1 VAPFDATK
9 SRYSSRHERWIEGM
23 EMAQRVLVTAG
34 ASGIGK
40 EIARAFVANGATV
53 CVCDIDT
60 MALQTASKEV
70 SGLLTQVCDISKRQD
85 IERMVPGAV
94 AALGGLDVLVN
105 NAGISGPTASV
116 EEMDPDAWEKVM
128 QVDLT
133 GTFNVTRMAIP
144 HLKKSSA
151 GAIINMSSVAG
162 RFGYA
167 NRSPYCT
174 AKWGL
179 IGFTKT
185 LSIELGAHGIR
196 ANAILPGAVGGARIE
211 RVFEGRAQ
219 ATHRPIEEIRE
230 QAMAV
235 QSIKQLVDPE
245 DIAALAV
252 FLASD
257 AAKSISGQMLPIDN
271 DMQSAQ

>member
-1 VAPFDATK
+1 
-9 SRYSSRHERWIEGM
+9 
-23 EMAQRVLVTAG
+23 MAQRVLVTAG

-40 EIARAFVANGATV
+40 EIARAFVASGATV

-60 MALQTASKEV
+60 TALQTAAKEIP
-70 SGLLTQVCDISKRQD
+70 GLLIQVCDISRRQD
-85 IERMVPGAV
+85 IERMVPAAV

-105 NAGISGPTASV
+105 NAGISGPTAPV
-116 EEMDPDAWEKVM
+116 EEMNPDAWEKVM

-151 GAIINMSSVAG
+151 VAIINMSSVAG

-185 LSIELGAHGIR
+185 LSIELGAHGVR

-211 RVFEGRAQ
+211 KVFEGRAQ
-219 ATHRPIEEIRE
+219 ATHESLEEIRKE
-230 QAMAV
+230 AMAV
-235 QSIKQLVDPE
+235 QSIKRLVDPK